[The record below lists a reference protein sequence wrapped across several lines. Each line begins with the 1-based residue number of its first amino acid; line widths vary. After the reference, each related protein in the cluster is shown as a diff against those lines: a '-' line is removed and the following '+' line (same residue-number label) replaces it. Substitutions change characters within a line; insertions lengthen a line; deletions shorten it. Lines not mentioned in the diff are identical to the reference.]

1 MNNTEATD
9 NAENDATRPRRSRQP
24 KAERRVCIYRLIDGN
39 AKEQG
44 VFPEAVIGDPLERR
58 LPTFLK
64 EMFGAGEYKV
74 DLRKT
79 NGHFEKSFPILIA
92 ESEPEQERIVDVD
105 LDEFEDEPEP
115 EEHSFADNA
124 GQMNTVEVE
133 NLILKERLRRLEED
147 AQRQKSGNQGETQ
160 ALLSALEE
168 GRRREHEMM
177 LMMVTQAQKPQQDA
191 TLQAMSMLEKS
202 FGMISKARDLSE
214 QIAPGGSGEGSGG
227 ILADGAKMID
237 SLGRAAPTFLP
248 ILAGLMPK
256 APQAP
261 VPTFRS
267 EAPFAPVTNE
277 NGNGDLAGLAEKIQ
291 KKESAKK

>member
-92 ESEPEQERIVDVD
+92 ESEPEQERIIDVD

-115 EEHSFADNA
+115 EEHSFADSS

-133 NLILKERLRRLEED
+133 NLILKERLRRLEDD

-160 ALLSALEE
+160 MLISALEE
-168 GRRREHEMM
+168 SRREQRELLLMM
-177 LMMVTQAQKPQQDA
+177 LQQAQKPQADA
-191 TLQAMSMLEKS
+191 GTLAMGMMQQSLEMVKSAKAMSE
-202 FGMISKARDLSE
+202 E
-214 QIAPGGSGEGSGG
+214 IAPSGSSGDGDGGY
-227 ILADGAKMID
+227 LAGGAKLLD
-237 SLGRAAPTFLP
+237 SLGRNAGTFLP

-256 APQAP
+256 AAP
-261 VPTFRS
+261 HMGAA
-267 EAPFAPVTNE
+267 APPVNQ
-277 NGNGDLAGLAEKIQ
+277 NGQTGEFTDLAEKIQ
-291 KKESAKK
+291 KKEAVKK